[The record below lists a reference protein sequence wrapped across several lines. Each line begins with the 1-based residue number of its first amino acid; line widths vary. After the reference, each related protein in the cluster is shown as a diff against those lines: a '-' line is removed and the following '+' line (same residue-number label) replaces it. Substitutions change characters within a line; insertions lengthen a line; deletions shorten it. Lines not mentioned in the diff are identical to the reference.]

1 MPRVWRGWR
10 LSTAFI
16 ERAVWVLR
24 RPTPKAGMGIR
35 VNICSA
41 AVDSL
46 ELYLRP
52 RRNHGQF
59 RLKAVRAART
69 HTQLKHP
76 TNTNESTPSGL
87 LISSQVE
94 TACSVVIYIQNFE
107 RDTVR
112 LDGQSKV

>member
-1 MPRVWRGWR
+1 MPRVWRGGGSPL
-10 LSTAFI
+10 LSLNGPS
-16 ERAVWVLR
+16 VLR

-35 VNICSA
+35 VNICST

-46 ELYLRP
+46 ELYSLP
-52 RRNHGQF
+52 RCNHGQF

-87 LISSQVE
+87 LVSSQVE